1 MWRAIGLKGDRS
13 ATRSLALVCTVLA
26 AMGLSSCETMGLLAG
41 PDAAA
46 TANGQASPE
55 AKYVPSDDPMRE
67 GYQQFQQGDFGL
79 AQQYFQ
85 DAVEKAPRD
94 AHAWLGLAAS
104 YDKLARFDMA
114 DRAYQSAV
122 KLKGRTAQVLNN
134 EGYSHLLRGDIKK
147 ARALFKEA
155 LRAEPRN
162 ETVIDNLALL
172 DSGAR
177 YLPSQS
183 D

>member
-1 MWRAIGLKGDRS
+1 MRRAIDVERNRSAARSFALVCMMLSAIGLG
-13 ATRSLALVCTVLA
+13 
-26 AMGLSSCETMGLLAG
+26 SCETMDVSAG

-46 TANGQASPE
+46 TA
-55 AKYVPSDDPMRE
+55 KYVESDDPMRA
-67 GYQQFQQGDFGL
+67 GYQHFQQGDFGL

-85 DAVEKAPRD
+85 DAVERAPRD